1 MAGAA
6 SLRLFRSGSFRA
18 LWIGQL
24 VSVFGDR
31 FTYLAL
37 LAVVIE
43 HARNPVNPAAEL
55 SWIPVV
61 SFLPTILFG
70 PWIGALVDSWNTK
83 RVLVVS
89 DAARGVLA
97 LLFLVVVPHGGL
109 PAAFGLVFALY
120 VANTFFL
127 PARSAVLPDMVPED
141 RLTEANSLVTLAGVA
156 ATIAGSLVGGVTVA
170 RFGWRVGFA
179 LDALTYFVSALALTQ
194 IRVAPRARREAP
206 AVRSGA
212 GAYRALWGDVR
223 EGARV
228 LARSRRAMGA
238 VAATGLLWIA
248 GGALHVAAPILLARR
263 GGGIVAG
270 VGTLLAAVATGMVAV
285 SVALAAR
292 GGGASPWRRIALGL
306 LGAGGALVLF
316 ARSSH
321 AGTDLA
327 LGFGAGAFVA
337 LLLVTTEATLQE
349 SIGPEAR
356 ARVFALRDFTARFLV
371 LASAGLAGL
380 LLARGVVP
388 AESAILGAGV
398 FLAAGGIAL
407 ALLAR
412 RSGRRAEAAGKG
424 GARTG

>member
-1 MAGAA
+1 MGGAA
-6 SLRLFRSGSFRA
+6 SLRLFKSGSFRA
-18 LWIGQL
+18 LWFGQL

-43 HARNPVNPAAEL
+43 RARNPANPAAEL

-70 PWIGALVDSWNTK
+70 PWIGALVDSWNRK
-83 RVLVVS
+83 RVLVIS
-89 DAARGVLA
+89 DAARGVVA
-97 LLFLVVVPHGGL
+97 LLFLVAVPSGGL

-141 RLTEANSLVTLAGVA
+141 RLTEANSLVTLAGVV
-156 ATIAGSLVGGVTVA
+156 ATIAGSLAGGAVVA
-170 RFGWRVGFA
+170 RLGWRAGFG
-179 LDALTYFVSALALTQ
+179 LDGLTYFVSALALTR
-194 IRVAPRARREAP
+194 IRTTPRAAPGAPGAPR
-206 AVRSGA
+206 SGSA
-212 GAYRALWGDVR
+212 AYRALWSDVR
-223 EGARV
+223 EGARI

-270 VGTLLAAVATGMVAV
+270 VGTLLAALATGMVAG
-285 SVALAAR
+285 SAALAAR
-292 GGGASPWRRIALGL
+292 GGGHSPWRRIALGL
-306 LGAGGALVLF
+306 VGAGGALALF
-316 ARSSH
+316 ARSRH
-321 AGTDLA
+321 AATDLA

-356 ARVFALRDFTARFLV
+356 ARVFALRDFAARFLV

-380 LLARGVVP
+380 LLARGAVP

-407 ALLAR
+407 ALVAR
-412 RSGRRAEAAGKG
+412 RVGDGAGG
-424 GARTG
+424 S

>member
-70 PWIGALVDSWNTK
+70 PWSGALVDSWNTK

-194 IRVAPRARREAP
+194 IRVAPRAAREAP
-206 AVRSGA
+206 AVRGGA
-212 GAYRALWGDVR
+212 GAYRALWGDVW

-248 GGALHVAAPILLARR
+248 GGALHVAAPIVLARR

-292 GGGASPWRRIALGL
+292 GGRASPWRRIALGL

-321 AGTDLA
+321 SGTDLA